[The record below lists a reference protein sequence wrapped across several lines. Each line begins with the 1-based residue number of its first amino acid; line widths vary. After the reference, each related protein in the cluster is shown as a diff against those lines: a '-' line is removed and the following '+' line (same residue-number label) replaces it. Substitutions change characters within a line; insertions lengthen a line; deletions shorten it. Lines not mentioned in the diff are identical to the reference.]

1 MNELDLIRNHFLGF
15 HNDFFDSFR
24 KVSTY
29 PPYNIKEKD
38 DKGVIEFAVA
48 GFNDNDLKVE
58 VKENALSVYGCK
70 EDKDSDDFFHKGI
83 SNRSFT
89 KSFQLHKQ
97 IVVDDAKLKDGIL
110 SNQPCQVTERSVAN
124 LDGHVDAGLTACCRL
139 KD

>member
-1 MNELDLIRNHFLGF
+1 MTELDLIRNHFLGF
-15 HNDFFDSFR
+15 HNDFFDNFR
-24 KVSTY
+24 RVSTY

-58 VKENALSVYGCK
+58 VKVNTLSIYGCK
-70 EDKDSDDFFHKGI
+70 EDKDSDEFFHKGI

-97 IVVDDAKLKDGIL
+97 IVVDGAKLKDGIL
-110 SNQPCQVTERSVAN
+110 SVKYHREIPESEKPRTI
-124 LDGHVDAGLTACCRL
+124 DIKKG
-139 KD
+139 